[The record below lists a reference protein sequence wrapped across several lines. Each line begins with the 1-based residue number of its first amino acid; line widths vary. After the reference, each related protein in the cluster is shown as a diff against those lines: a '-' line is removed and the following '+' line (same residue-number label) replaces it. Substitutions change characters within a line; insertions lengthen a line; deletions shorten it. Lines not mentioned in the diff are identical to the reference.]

1 MSFVPRL
8 ATDKQCTGC
17 FACIDVCNKN
27 AINIVEHY
35 DGHRYVEIDK
45 SKCVGCGMCEQICP
59 IVSNFEYQK
68 SEYSDFYAAW
78 AKNRTHRKTS
88 ASGGA
93 FYAMAFSVIEQGGI
107 VFGAKIES
115 PCYVHHQAID
125 TKEELTCLQGSK
137 YTHSN
142 ASGNYKLALKYLK
155 EGRMVL
161 FSGTGCQIAGLLSFL
176 KDRTYKGSLVTVDLI
191 CGGIPSKILIDK
203 FISQAPY
210 KVKRVL
216 SFRTKETGWKPRGF
230 RYNLKVEDENG
241 KIYDYANK
249 NNLITTGFS
258 LELTNRYSCYD
269 CPFVGKNRKSDFTIG
284 DYWGCIKY
292 DEEHFD
298 GISLIIA
305 HTDKARQFLS
315 SLKDSLF
322 YDKADMNLAISHNHR
337 LVTGHSIQQ
346 YFFERKLL
354 AFFSSHLSD
363 SVFSKVYAYTFS
375 NKSPWILLKVIR
387 KAYGIVVV
395 IIDRI
400 GHKQ

>member
-125 TKEELTCLQGSK
+125 TKEELT
-137 YTHSN
+137 
-142 ASGNYKLALKYLK
+142 
-155 EGRMVL
+155 
-161 FSGTGCQIAGLLSFL
+161 
-176 KDRTYKGSLVTVDLI
+176 
-191 CGGIPSKILIDK
+191 
-203 FISQAPY
+203 
-210 KVKRVL
+210 
-216 SFRTKETGWKPRGF
+216 
-230 RYNLKVEDENG
+230 
-241 KIYDYANK
+241 
-249 NNLITTGFS
+249 
-258 LELTNRYSCYD
+258 
-269 CPFVGKNRKSDFTIG
+269 
-284 DYWGCIKY
+284 
-292 DEEHFD
+292 
-298 GISLIIA
+298 
-305 HTDKARQFLS
+305 
-315 SLKDSLF
+315 
-322 YDKADMNLAISHNHR
+322 
-337 LVTGHSIQQ
+337 
-346 YFFERKLL
+346 
-354 AFFSSHLSD
+354 
-363 SVFSKVYAYTFS
+363 
-375 NKSPWILLKVIR
+375 
-387 KAYGIVVV
+387 
-395 IIDRI
+395 
-400 GHKQ
+400 

>member
-1 MSFVPRL
+1 M
-8 ATDKQCTGC
+8 
-17 FACIDVCNKN
+17 
-27 AINIVEHY
+27 
-35 DGHRYVEIDK
+35 
-45 SKCVGCGMCEQICP
+45 
-59 IVSNFEYQK
+59 
-68 SEYSDFYAAW
+68 
-78 AKNRTHRKTS
+78 
-88 ASGGA
+88 
-93 FYAMAFSVIEQGGI
+93 
-107 VFGAKIES
+107 
-115 PCYVHHQAID
+115 
-125 TKEELTCLQGSK
+125 
-137 YTHSN
+137 
-142 ASGNYKLALKYLK
+142 KYLK

-363 SVFSKVYAYTFS
+363 CVFSKVYAYTFS

-387 KAYGIVVV
+387 KVYGIVVV

>member
-1 MSFVPRL
+1 MSHIPKL
-8 ATDKQCTGC
+8 AAEKECTGC

-27 AINIVEHY
+27 AINIVEHL
-35 DGHRYVEIDK
+35 DGHRYVEIDE
-45 SKCVGCGMCEQICP
+45 SKCVGCGMCERTCP
-59 IVSNFEYQK
+59 VVSGFEYQK
-68 SEYSDFYAAW
+68 SEYADFYAAW
-78 AKNRTHRKTS
+78 AKKRICRKAS
-88 ASGGA
+88 ASGGV
-93 FYAMAFSVIEQGGI
+93 FYAMASSVIEQGGV

-115 PCYVHHQAID
+115 PCYVHHQAIE
-125 TKEELTCLQGSK
+125 TKEELSYLQGSK

-176 KDRTYKGSLVTVDLI
+176 KDKTCKGNLVTVDLI
-191 CGGIPSKILIDK
+191 CGGIPSRILIDK
-203 FISQAPY
+203 FISQVPY
-210 KVKRVL
+210 TVKRVL

-269 CPFVGKNRKSDFTIG
+269 CSFVGINRKSDFTIG
-284 DYWGCIKY
+284 DYWGCNKY
-292 DEEHFD
+292 KEEHFD
-298 GISLIIA
+298 GISLVIA
-305 HTDKARQFLS
+305 HNDKARQFLS

-322 YDKADMNLAISHNHR
+322 YDKADINLAISHNHR

-363 SVFSKVYAYTFS
+363 STFSKVYAYTFS
-375 NKSPWILLKVIR
+375 NKSPWVLLKVFR
-387 KAYGIVVV
+387 KISGIGIGIV
-395 IIDRI
+395 DRI
-400 GHKQ
+400 VHK